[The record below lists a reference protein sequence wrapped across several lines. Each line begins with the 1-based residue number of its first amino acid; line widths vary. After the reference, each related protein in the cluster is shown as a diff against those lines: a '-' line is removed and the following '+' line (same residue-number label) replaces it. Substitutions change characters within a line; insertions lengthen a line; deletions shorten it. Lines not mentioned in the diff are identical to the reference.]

1 MKLLLPRKAL
11 KPRTFRLGAQQSIL
25 LGGAVRV
32 DVVAAPAATIYLT
45 VWACPEVVTH
55 LGKTDAAADRSPA
68 PPLPP
73 GLPTA
78 ALGLPHELCCK
89 ALGCPREP
97 RALSGAAVR
106 RRCSC
111 WLACSS
117 HAQWDRWKIHLDTAL

>member
-68 PPLPP
+68 PPSLRDSRPPPWGCHMSCAAKLWGVHESRGPCQVLP
-73 GLPTA
+73 
-78 ALGLPHELCCK
+78 
-89 ALGCPREP
+89 
-97 RALSGAAVR
+97 
-106 RRCSC
+106 
-111 WLACSS
+111 
-117 HAQWDRWKIHLDTAL
+117 